1 VTAAQAVV
9 PCGFKLAIDFQFF
22 FAKNREMFLPARR
35 SFGVWIALGLLGIAP
50 LSAIAVSPAQK
61 FPKSCV
67 WRVTNAKAP
76 FYLVGSIHALSKSDY
91 PLPSPYDV
99 ALRNSKR
106 FVFEFDPNRHVEF
119 ERKFEAAAKY
129 PLGQDIRSKI
139 DPELLAWLRKNIL
152 TVKAEPRRGKR
163 ARAAFDSELCYK
175 PWWVAQHLAAP
186 ASYSKSSASHGLDNY
201 FVDHAKMAGKE
212 IGGLESVDE
221 HVAVLGGLSDRDSE
235 FMLRD
240 ALTQP
245 TDGQKEFSTMY
256 KAWRRGDTGALW
268 AGDARLRSQ
277 APGIAARLVEDRNV
291 KWVPRIEAELKT
303 GKPTA
308 IVAGALHFAGPRGV
322 IALLQKRGYEIEQL

>member
-1 VTAAQAVV
+1 
-9 PCGFKLAIDFQFF
+9 
-22 FAKNREMFLPARR
+22 M
-35 SFGVWIALGLLGIAP
+35 
-50 LSAIAVSPAQK
+50 
-61 FPKSCV
+61 
-67 WRVTNAKAP
+67 TNAKAP

-91 PLPSPYDV
+91 PLPSSYEI
-99 ALRNSKR
+99 ALKDSKR
-106 FVFEFDPNRHVEF
+106 FVFEFDPNRHAEF

-129 PLGQDIRSKI
+129 PPGQDIRSKI

-152 TVKAEPRRGKR
+152 NVKADSRRGKR
-163 ARAAFDSELCYK
+163 ARVAGFDSELRYK
-175 PWWVAQHLAAP
+175 PWWIAQHLAAP
-186 ASYSKSSASHGLDNY
+186 ASYSKNSASHGLDNY

-221 HVAVLGGLSDRDSE
+221 HVAVMGGMSDRDGE

-245 TDGQKEFSTMY
+245 TDGAKEFSRMY
-256 KAWRRGDTGALW
+256 KAWRRGDTAALW

-277 APGIAARLVEDRNV
+277 APRIAARLVEDRNV
-291 KWVPRIEAELKT
+291 KWVSRIEAELKT

-308 IVAGALHFAGPRGV
+308 IVAGALHFSGPRSV

>member
-1 VTAAQAVV
+1 
-9 PCGFKLAIDFQFF
+9 
-22 FAKNREMFLPARR
+22 MFLPARR
-35 SFGVWIALGLLGIAP
+35 AFGAGIALALVAIAP
-50 LSAIAVSPAQK
+50 LSAIAVSPAHK
-61 FPKSCV
+61 LPKSCV

-91 PLPSPYDV
+91 PLPSAYEI
-99 ALRNSKR
+99 ALRDSKR
-106 FVFEFDPNRHVEF
+106 FVFEFDPNRHAEF

-129 PLGQDIRSKI
+129 PPGTDIRSKI

-152 TVKAEPRRGKR
+152 SVKAEPRHGKR
-163 ARAAFDSELCYK
+163 APVAAFDSEFRYK
-175 PWWVAQHLAAP
+175 PWWIAQHLAAP

-201 FVDHAKMAGKE
+201 FVDHAKMVGKE

-240 ALTQP
+240 AITQP
-245 TDGQKEFSTMY
+245 TDGQKEFSRMY

-268 AGDARLRSQ
+268 AGDARLRNQ

-303 GKPTA
+303 GKATA
-308 IVAGALHFAGPRGV
+308 IVAGALHFSGPRGV
-322 IALLQKRGYEIEQL
+322 IALLQKRGYQIEQL